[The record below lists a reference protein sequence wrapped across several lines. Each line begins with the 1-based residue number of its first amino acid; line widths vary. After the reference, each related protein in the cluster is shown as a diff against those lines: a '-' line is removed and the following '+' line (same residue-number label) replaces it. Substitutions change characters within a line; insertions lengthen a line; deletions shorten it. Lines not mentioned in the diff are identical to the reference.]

1 MASGMLFHL
10 PTAEVFVPDG
20 TPAKQAFARTT
31 HLGVGAHPDDL
42 ELMAAAPI
50 LECFD
55 QADKW
60 FTAVVLTGGSGA
72 PRSGAYQEYSDEAMR
87 TLRYEEQRKAA
98 TVGKYGTLVML
109 DYPSA
114 AIQDGTNQFPVQDLV
129 EILRAAHP
137 RQLYTHNL
145 ADKHDT
151 HVATTLRVIAA
162 IRGLPIA
169 QRPNQLYGCEAWRS
183 LDWLL
188 DRDKVTFDLSRNEDL
203 QSALIGAFDS
213 QINGGKRYDLAILG
227 RLRANATT
235 LDPHAEDAATALA
248 YAMDLT
254 PLILSSELD
263 IVSFVQE
270 HIRHFG
276 GDVSGRLARLS

>member
-1 MASGMLFHL
+1 MLFHL
-10 PTAEVFVPDG
+10 LTAEVFIPDG
-20 TPAKQAFARTT
+20 TPAEQAFARTT

-60 FTAVVLTGGSGA
+60 FTAVVLTDGSGA
-72 PRSGAYQEYSDEAMR
+72 PRLGAYKEYSDEAMR
-87 TLRYEEQRKAA
+87 TLRHEEQRKAA

-114 AIQDGTNQFPVQDLV
+114 ALQDGTNQFPVQDLAA
-129 EILRAAHP
+129 ILRAARP

-151 HVATTLRVIAA
+151 HVATVLRVITA
-162 IRGLPIA
+162 IRSLPMALRPA
-169 QRPNQLYGCEAWRS
+169 QLFGCEAWRS

-188 DRDKVTFDLSRNEDL
+188 DRDKVTFDLSSYEDL
-203 QSALIGAFDS
+203 QSGLIGAFDS
-213 QINGGKRYDLAILG
+213 QIKGGKRYDLAALG
-227 RLRANATT
+227 RLRANATY
-235 LDPHAEDAATALA
+235 LEPHAADAATALA

-254 PLILSSELD
+254 PLILSPEPD

-270 HIRHFG
+270 HIRHFA
-276 GDVSGRLARLS
+276 GDVTDRLARLS

>member
-1 MASGMLFHL
+1 MLFHL
-10 PTAEVFVPDG
+10 LTAEVFIPDG
-20 TPAKQAFARTT
+20 TPAEQAFARTT

-60 FTAVVLTGGSGA
+60 FTAVVLTRGSGA
-72 PRSGAYQEYSDEAMR
+72 PRLGAYKEYSDEAMR
-87 TLRYEEQRKAA
+87 TLRHEEQRKAA

-114 AIQDGTNQFPVQDLV
+114 ALQDGTNQFPVQDLAA
-129 EILRAAHP
+129 ILRAARP

-151 HVATTLRVIAA
+151 HVATVLRVITA
-162 IRGLPIA
+162 IRSLPMALRPA
-169 QRPNQLYGCEAWRS
+169 QLFGCEAWRS

-188 DRDKVTFDLSRNEDL
+188 DRDKVTFDLSSYEDL
-203 QSALIGAFDS
+203 QSGLIGAFDS
-213 QINGGKRYDLAILG
+213 QIKGGKRYDLAALG
-227 RLRANATT
+227 RLRANATY
-235 LDPHAEDAATALA
+235 LEPHAADAATALA

-254 PLILSSELD
+254 PLILSPEPD

-270 HIRHFG
+270 HIRHFA
-276 GDVSGRLARLS
+276 GDVTDRLARLS